1 MPVRQPKK
9 LAGATKAKAKLKYSR
24 YLITVNPNRK
34 TGTFPGG
41 EKGLRT
47 RLALCARIL
56 RQDKLKPYVYLL
68 KKEHSYEKN
77 VVSVEV
83 DADVEKGSAR
93 GFLHTH
99 ILLSIKH
106 TTSLRLSY
114 PVVRAA
120 FAKILGLEKVHF
132 DAKLIKG
139 GETIE
144 QVRAYVHKNNS
155 STSGGGD
162 DELEVA

>member
-1 MPVRQPKK
+1 MPIKPKNK
-9 LAGATKAKAKLKYSR
+9 SKVKYSR

-34 TGTFPGG
+34 PGTFPGG
-41 EKGLRT
+41 EQGLRT

-56 RQDKLKPYVYLL
+56 QKDKIKPYLYLL
-68 KKEHSYEKN
+68 KKEHSFEKN
-77 VVSVEV
+77 IVKVEV
-83 DADVEKGSAR
+83 DSDIEIGGAR
-93 GFLHTH
+93 GFIHTH
-99 ILLSIKH
+99 IYLSISH

-120 FAKILGLEKVHF
+120 FAKILGVPKPHF

-144 QVRAYVHKNNS
+144 QVRAYVHNSKN
-155 STSGGGD
+155 SGGGSGVEED
-162 DELEVA
+162 DTSEVS

>member
-1 MPVRQPKK
+1 MPVKPKK
-9 LAGATKAKAKLKYSR
+9 NKFKFSR

-34 TGTFPGG
+34 PGTFPGG
-41 EKGLRT
+41 EQGLRT

-56 RQDKLKPYVYLL
+56 HKDKLRPLVYLL
-68 KKEHSYEKN
+68 KKEHPFEKN
-77 VVSVEV
+77 IVSVDV
-83 DADVEKGSAR
+83 DADVEKGGAR

-99 ILLSIKH
+99 IYLSIKH

-120 FAKILGLEKVHF
+120 FAKILGVPKPHF

-144 QVRAYVHKNNS
+144 QVRAYVHKKNS
-155 STSGGGD
+155 SSGGGGGD
-162 DELEVA
+162 DGELEVA

>member
-1 MPVRQPKK
+1 MKKKNTMPVRP
-9 LAGATKAKAKLKYSR
+9 TRPKLKYSR

-34 TGTFPGG
+34 PGTFPGG

-47 RLALCARIL
+47 RLALCARLLQKENI
-56 RQDKLKPYVYLL
+56 KPYVYIM
-68 KKEHSYEKN
+68 KKGHSFEQNISK
-77 VVSVEV
+77 VEV
-83 DADVEKGSAR
+83 DADIEKGGAR

-99 ILLSIKH
+99 IYLSISH

-120 FAKILGLEKVHF
+120 FAKILDVPKPHF
-132 DAKLIKG
+132 DARLVKG

-144 QVRAYVHKNNS
+144 QVRAYVHKKNGS
-155 STSGGGD
+155 SGGEDGD
-162 DELEVA
+162 DTSEVS